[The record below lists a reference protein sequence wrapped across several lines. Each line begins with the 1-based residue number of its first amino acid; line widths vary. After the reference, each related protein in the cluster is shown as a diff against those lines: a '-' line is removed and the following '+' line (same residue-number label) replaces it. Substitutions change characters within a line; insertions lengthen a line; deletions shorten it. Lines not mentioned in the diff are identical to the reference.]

1 MQLSVGAELVAPAG
15 KNLMTIGLM
24 TDIPYQAVVG
34 RVEDIVQCHRQFH
47 DTQSGSQMS
56 RVDRCLF
63 YDVLPQGITH
73 LRQLFHLQPAQ
84 VGRTVD
90 ALEYVFFLLFQ
101 LAISMISG
109 GKGTK

>member
-1 MQLSVGAELVAPAG
+1 MQLSVGTELVAPAG
-15 KNLMTIGLM
+15 KDLMPIGLM
-24 TDIPYQAVVG
+24 ADVPHQAVVG
-34 RVEDIVQCHRQFH
+34 RVVDIMQRHCQLY

-56 RVDRCLF
+56 RIDRCLF
-63 YDVLPQGITH
+63 YDVLPQGIAH
-73 LRQLFHLQPAQ
+73 LRQLFHLQSAQ